1 MVSFINDPNKMKG
14 RRVLH
19 ARVYVKS
26 QVDHRNKI
34 ARTNGMRRS

>member
-1 MVSFINDPNKMKG
+1 MLSFINDPNEMKG
-14 RRVLH
+14 RRVLD
-19 ARVYVKS
+19 ARVYLES